1 MRSIF
6 RRQLVRLAAVMA
18 LLLMAP
24 AIAAAESRI
33 ALILGDGKYGTAP
46 DDASV
51 EGTALVKNALA
62 SAGYKIVEAGIISRD
77 GMQWALN
84 LLVRQLNKGGPE
96 SVGFVY
102 FAGFSIAANGE
113 NYLIPA
119 NAKIAARVDVID
131 QGFPLSRILEGL
143 AKAGNAANAVAI
155 DACNGNPYYGA
166 DNGFADL
173 VIPTGVILSTC
184 AAPGTV
190 AGPAGQNASVYAN
203 GLAESMAV
211 PGVSLAELFDITR
224 WSAGRNPGSN
234 TLPWAKSGLAD
245 DKPFA
250 VRGNAGRAASLAAI
264 LSETALFGSAER
276 SGTTAGFQ
284 NYLNAYPNG
293 AFARFARFALAPDS
307 TRTEAAALTGGLDD
321 FLWAGIKDSQDPA
334 LLKEYLARFPDG
346 KHVTTARER
355 IAVLESG
362 NRGTETETAP
372 ATVAAIAPATPP
384 REYTANLTGT
394 DAAGW
399 ANLYLEIC
407 GRRIRYKATIKEQN
421 GSWSAE
427 LLNMNNN
434 DVVTFRQT
442 ESGTRAGQAVMYG
455 RYGLEGSTRNK
466 FVLQV
471 APKANGRVSLNI
483 PNIGV
488 CAVGQLE

>member
-6 RRQLVRLAAVMA
+6 QKQLVRFAAVTA

-24 AIAAAESRI
+24 AVAAAESRI

-46 DDASV
+46 DGASV

-62 SAGYKIVEAGIISRD
+62 SAGYKIVEASIISRD
-77 GMQWALN
+77 GMQWALD
-84 LLVRQLNKGGPE
+84 LLVRQLKKGGPE

-102 FAGFSIAANGE
+102 FAGFSIASNGE

-119 NAKIAARVDVID
+119 NAKIDGRADVID
-131 QGFPLSRILEGL
+131 QGFPLSRILDGL
-143 AKAGNAANAVAI
+143 AKAGNAANAVAV
-155 DACNGNPYYGA
+155 DACNGNPYYDA
-166 DNGFADL
+166 DNGFADIA
-173 VIPTGVILSTC
+173 IPAGVILSTC

-190 AGPAGQNASVYAN
+190 TGPAGKNASLYAN
-203 GLAESMAV
+203 GLVESMAMS
-211 PGVSLAELFDITR
+211 GISLAELFDVTR
-224 WSAGRNPGSN
+224 WSVGRNPGSS

-250 VRGNAGRAASLAAI
+250 APGNAGRAASLPAI

-276 SGTTAGFQ
+276 SGTTTGFQ
-284 NYLNAYPNG
+284 DYLNTHPNG
-293 AFARFARFALAPDS
+293 AFVRFARFALAPSS
-307 TRTEAAALTGGLDD
+307 TRSEAAALSGGLDD
-321 FLWAGIKDSQDPA
+321 LLWGGIADTQDPA

-355 IAVLESG
+355 IAVLDSG

-372 ATVAAIAPATPP
+372 AIVAPLTPATQP
-384 REYTANLTGT
+384 RKYTANLTGT

-399 ANLYLEIC
+399 ANLYLDIC
-407 GRRIRYKATIKEQN
+407 GNRIRYKATIEERS
-421 GSWSAE
+421 GAWSAE
-427 LLNMNNN
+427 LLNLDSK

-442 ESGTRAGQAVMYG
+442 KNGTRAGQVILYG
-455 RYGLEGSTRNK
+455 RYGYAGGQKNK
-466 FVLQV
+466 VVLQV
-471 APKANGRVSLNI
+471 SPRSNGRVAMNI

-488 CAVGQLE
+488 CAVGMVE